1 MAYTTSESIR
11 VASDVNGKPVY
22 GALDT
27 TGNTAA
33 YKYYS
38 DTLEAG
44 TTTVTYDVETD
55 LGRAGTTGYL
65 VNLSSG
71 TTLTAAFAV
80 GDGGFGDEIVVRY
93 GYILNLQTFI
103 KFSQVRLTQ
112 DTGDA
117 TFDLVVV

>member
-1 MAYTTSESIR
+1 MAYTTSENIR

-27 TGNTAA
+27 VGNTAA
-33 YKYYS
+33 YKYYT
-38 DTLEAG
+38 DTLDSG

-55 LGRAGTTGYL
+55 LGRPGTTGYL
-65 VNLSSG
+65 ANISSG
-71 TTLTAAFAV
+71 TTLTAAFSV
-80 GDGGFGDEIVVRY
+80 GDGAFGDEIVVRY

-103 KFSQVRLTQ
+103 KFSSIRLTQ

-117 TFDLVVV
+117 TFDLVIV

>member
-1 MAYTTSESIR
+1 MTYTTTDNVR

-27 TGNTAA
+27 VGNTAP
-33 YKYYS
+33 YKYYT
-38 DTLEAG
+38 DTLESG

-55 LGRAGTTGYL
+55 LGRSGTTGYL
-65 VNLSSG
+65 VNL
-71 TTLTAAFAV
+71 TADTIFTAAFAV
-80 GDGGFGDEIVVRY
+80 GDESFGDEISIRY

-103 KFSQVRLTQ
+103 KFSRIRLTQ

-117 TFDLVVV
+117 TFDLVIV

>member
-27 TGNTAA
+27 SGNTAS
-33 YKYYS
+33 YKYYT
-38 DTLEAG
+38 DTLDSG

-55 LGRAGTTGYL
+55 LGRPGTTGYL
-65 VNLSSG
+65 VNLTSG
-71 TTLTAAFAV
+71 TIFTAAFSV
-80 GDGGFGDEIVVRY
+80 GDGSFGDEIAIRY

-103 KFSQVRLTQ
+103 KFSQIRLTQ